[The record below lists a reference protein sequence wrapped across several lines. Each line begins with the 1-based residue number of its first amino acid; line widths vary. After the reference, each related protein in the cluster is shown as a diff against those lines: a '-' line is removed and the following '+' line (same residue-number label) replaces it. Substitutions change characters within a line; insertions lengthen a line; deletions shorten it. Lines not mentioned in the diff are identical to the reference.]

1 MRACEQGLKIERSD
15 NLKLAFDC
23 CANSD
28 GVLDTWSFAKIMEA
42 DYERVPQQHLV
53 AGSED
58 TSDKKKPTTAA
69 KPPHTASSV
78 KEKKQIGASTVVE
91 VKPFG

>member
-1 MRACEQGLKIERSD
+1 
-15 NLKLAFDC
+15 
-23 CANSD
+23 
-28 GVLDTWSFAKIMEA
+28 MEA

-69 KPPHTASSV
+69 KPPYTASSV